1 MIHLEIY
8 NFNELE
14 APYIDEVRK
23 IIQSKKDYYEQ
34 LFKKY
39 PKDLLLEVKFNKDKE
54 YRVSIGINM
63 QSKDIRIVETGRD
76 PVAALRRA
84 FAEFKKTVKRQL
96 AHERKDYLYKR
107 KRYRQQKWKNQF
119 ELLVSE
125 MQDEK
130 QQEAKPRYAKKVKN
144 SLQAVRKYL
153 KTRLKTLGLTKK
165 QIKAQL
171 PALVEAVEKRFY
183 AVFDP
188 KQHGPE
194 DLDALLFGI
203 AEELLSTFEQTG
215 AEAEGEEHIDE
226 FAGDAE
232 APQAPGNEVEE
243 MYFAEDVL
251 DNQALID
258 KVNEQMEAGKVDEII
273 TGLMREDDRN
283 DQAVYQLYFLEQFT
297 PEEIAGALGGNANE
311 IRRKIEAF
319 RQRAEDEFRKQ
330 TA

>member
-1 MIHLEIY
+1 MLHLEIY

-14 APYIDEVRK
+14 APYIEEVRR

-63 QSKDIRIVETGRD
+63 QSKDIRIVETDRD
-76 PVAALRRA
+76 PVAALRKA

-119 ELLVSE
+119 ALLVDD
-125 MQDEK
+125 MQG
-130 QQEAKPRYAKKVKN
+130 QEERETKPRYAKKVKN
-144 SLQAVRKYL
+144 ALQAVRKYL

-188 KQHGPE
+188 KQYGPE
-194 DLDALLFGI
+194 DMDALLFGI
-203 AEELLSTFEQTG
+203 AEEILATFEQTG
-215 AEAEGEEHIDE
+215 AEAEGEEHIEE
-226 FAGDAE
+226 FAGE
-232 APQAPGNEVEE
+232 TGAPQVPGDQIEE
-243 MYFAEDVL
+243 IYFAEDVL
-251 DNQALID
+251 NDNELID
-258 KVNEQMEAGKVDEII
+258 KVNEQLEAEKVDEII
-273 TGLMREDDRN
+273 TGLIRDENRT
-283 DQAVYQLYFLEQFT
+283 DQAVLQLHFLEQFS
-297 PEEIAGALGGNANE
+297 PEEIAGTLGGNADE
-311 IRRKIEAF
+311 IRKKIDNF
-319 RQRAEDEFRKQ
+319 RQRAETEFRKQ
-330 TA
+330 TT